1 MRHHLLVRCQRFAFA
16 AVLVAMTVSLDRS
29 AVFANQAK
37 GQAPQA
43 PPQEE
48 KKDAEVPKA
57 PKDDFMVQVYQALDA
72 KKTEE
77 VDSQREVQAG

>member
-1 MRHHLLVRCQRFAFA
+1 MRHHLLVCCQRLAFA

-29 AVFANQAK
+29 AVFASQAK

-48 KKDAEVPKA
+48 KKDADKLL
-57 PKDDFMVQVYQALDA
+57 KLSRMILWCRFIKHSTQKRLR
-72 KKTEE
+72 
-77 VDSQREVQAG
+77 S